1 MHFPLGKIQL
11 LIHIFTDA
19 PWYQV
24 GIVSYGPKK
33 CGQEDRPGVYT
44 RVASFVDWIAEKMK
58 EQNVWSEFQIYKYF

>member
-1 MHFPLGKIQL
+1 MIDAIIFLTLRHI
-11 LIHIFTDA
+11 LINFLYTWWFTDA

-58 EQNVWSEFQIYKYF
+58 E